1 MGTIRK
7 WKKIDP
13 KIFHHKGKFG
23 YAQWVEVLCICSLNG
38 VTSTKLMSSSMINN
52 EWRYH
57 ISETRVK
64 IQTVSAICGSIMG
77 GDHILWTHDV
87 IQSNIFLV
95 FPQLCIFISLMR
107 IEFVP
112 CLMERGCWNSIS
124 CRSAYPPSYQRNA
137 EPNYPNLPTL
147 LSPTSLIKCHQ
158 GPLGT
163 MLTSSWAS
171 NI

>member
-38 VTSTKLMSSSMINN
+38 VTSIKLMSSSMIND

-57 ISETRVK
+57 ISEIRVE
-64 IQTVSAICGSIMG
+64 IQTVSAICGMTSF
-77 GDHILWTHDV
+77 
-87 IQSNIFLV
+87 NKIFFWCFLS
-95 FPQLCIFISLMR
+95 FCICICSSLMR

-171 NI
+171 SI